1 MGRKWYRI
9 VGLTQELV
17 EAWNSDL
24 RDDIL
29 IWNEGEDIE
38 ARICLT
44 WPEAVRMKFQMMRN
58 NINKP
63 YLLRLVKDC

>member
-29 IWNEGEDIE
+29 IWKEGEDIE
-38 ARICLT
+38 ARIRLT

-63 YLLRLVKDC
+63 YLLRLVKDY